1 MRGHIPYCHI
11 GEMLRAQKRPHI
23 SFHTPGHKRAGADIT
38 ELPYSDNLLSPRG
51 VIARAEEDVAR
62 IAGAER
68 AFLLTDGST
77 SGVHAMLLALREAGI
92 TRVAYPAFAHKSVK
106 DGCYLLGLEGVEIAS
121 SRTPYPRQPSL
132 EAIKAALEGAE
143 ALLLT
148 SPDYYG
154 NFPPLKEAARLCR
167 EQKKPLL
174 LDGAHGAHL
183 HGTEDYAGNFAQMW
197 VDGAHK
203 SLPAMTQGAA
213 VFAGDK
219 FWAEKLAS
227 SVVRCRTTSPSYPI
241 LASVEYAYKYPR
253 NFPLEKAANALKREL
268 GAEDNADWTKLLVP
282 FGTECARAEAFLEA
296 RGVFPEFNDGNFLMF
311 YLSPCTRLR
320 ELRRLE
326 RLLKKLPRGEVRIPA
341 PETGEAGARTAWVPL
356 DKAEGRLCAAECG
369 LFPPCVPLILKGERI
384 SRAAIERLAAA
395 NSTFGL
401 REGNILV
408 FEEDA

>member
-1 MRGHIPYCHI
+1 MKRVSRCHI
-11 GEMLRAQKRPHI
+11 LKMLRAQKKPHL

-51 VIARAEEDVAR
+51 VIARAEEDVAH

-92 TRVAYPAFAHKSVK
+92 TRVAYPAFSHKSVK
-106 DGCYLLGLEGVEIAS
+106 DGCYLFGLEGVEIAFF
-121 SRTPYPRQPSL
+121 RTPYPRQPSL

-154 NFPPLKEAARLCR
+154 NFPPLQEAAQLCK
-167 EQKKPLL
+167 EQHKPLL

-183 HGTEDYAGNFAQMW
+183 HGTEKYAGKFAQMW
-197 VDGAHK
+197 VDA
-203 SLPAMTQGAA
+203 
-213 VFAGDK
+213 
-219 FWAEKLAS
+219 
-227 SVVRCRTTSPSYPI
+227 SPSYPI

-253 NFPLEKAANALKREL
+253 NLSLERAADALKREL

-282 FGTECARAEAFLEA
+282 FGTECARAEAFLEK

-311 YLSPCTRLR
+311 YLSPCTKLR
-320 ELRRLE
+320 ELKRLKS
-326 RLLKKLPRGEVRIPA
+326 LLKKLPRGEVRIPA
-341 PETGEAGARTAWVPL
+341 PEAGERGARTAWVPL

-369 LFPPCVPLILKGERI
+369 LFPPCVPLVLAGERV
-384 SRAAIERLAAA
+384 SKEAAERLLSA

-401 REGNILV
+401 KEGNILV

>member
-1 MRGHIPYCHI
+1 MKRVSRCHI
-11 GEMLRAQKRPHI
+11 LKMLRSQKRPHI

-92 TRVAYPAFAHKSVK
+92 TRVAYPAFSHKSVK

-121 SRTPYPRQPSL
+121 SRTPYPRQPSPD
-132 EAIKAALEGAE
+132 AIEAALEGAE

-154 NFPPLKEAARLCR
+154 NFPPLQEAARLCK

-183 HGTEDYAGNFAQMW
+183 HGTKAYAGNFAQMW

-203 SLPAMTQGAA
+203 SLPALTQGAA

-241 LASVEYAYKYPR
+241 LASIEYAYKYPR
-253 NFPLEKAANALKREL
+253 NLTLEQAAAALKREL
-268 GAEDNADWTKLLVP
+268 RAEDNADWTKLLVA
-282 FGTECARAEAFLEA
+282 FGTESARAEAFLEA

-311 YLSPCTRLR
+311 YLSPCTGLR
-320 ELRRLE
+320 ELKRLRRL
-326 RLLKKLPRGEVRIPA
+326 LNKLPRGEVRIPE
-341 PETGEAGARTAWVPL
+341 PEAGEAGERTEWIPL
-356 DKAEGRLCAAECG
+356 EKAEGRLCAAECG
-369 LFPPCVPLILKGERI
+369 LFPPCVPLLLAGERV
-384 SRAAIERLAAA
+384 SKEAAERLLSA
-395 NSTFGL
+395 NGTFGL

>member
-1 MRGHIPYCHI
+1 MKRVPRCHI
-11 GEMLRAQKRPHI
+11 LKMLRSQKRPHI
-23 SFHTPGHKRAGADIT
+23 SFHTPGHKRTGADIT

-51 VIARAEEDVAR
+51 VIARAEEDIAH

-92 TRVAYPAFAHKSVK
+92 TRVAYPAFSHKSVK

-121 SRTPYPRQPSL
+121 SRTPYPRQPSSD
-132 EAIKAALEGAE
+132 AIEAALEGAE

-154 NFPPLKEAARLCR
+154 NFPPLQEAARLCR

-183 HGTEDYAGNFAQMW
+183 HGTKDYAGNFAQMW

-203 SLPAMTQGAA
+203 SLPALTQGAA
-213 VFAGDK
+213 VFARDK

-253 NFPLEKAANALKREL
+253 NFPLERAANALKREL
-268 GAEDNADWTKLLVP
+268 RAEDNADWTKLLVA
-282 FGTECARAEAFLEA
+282 FGPECARAEAFLEA

-311 YLSPCTRLR
+311 YLSPCTKLR
-320 ELRRLE
+320 ELKRLR
-326 RLLKKLPRGEVRIPA
+326 RLLKKLPRGEVDIPA
-341 PETGEAGARTAWVPL
+341 PEAGKAGERTEWVPL
-356 DKAEGRLCAAECG
+356 AEAEGRLCAAECG
-369 LFPPCVPLILKGERI
+369 LFPPCVPLILKGERV
-384 SRAAIERLAAA
+384 SKEAAERLLSA
-395 NSTFGL
+395 NGTFGL